1 MGKGNDKKG
10 GKNKKRGKRNR
21 FGVQHQRL
29 VTRTEDQQ
37 YAVITK
43 MLGDCRVNLRYI
55 NDKGKLVETMG
66 VIRGK
71 LRKRVWMNEGSVVL
85 VAQRDFDDRVD
96 IIDKYSD
103 ENVRKLKRRGEI
115 HKLLLDEHDTP
126 KKTTEGDRDEDDD
139 IGFDFYGEDE
149 TETVK
154 EVEVVA
160 ERSVTETLNDI
171 DLLNDDDADIDW
183 DEL

>member
-103 ENVRKLKRRGEI
+103 DNVRKLKRRGEI

-126 KKTTEGDRDEDDD
+126 KKTTEGDEDED

-160 ERSVTETLNDI
+160 ERSVTETLNDV

>member
-55 NDKGKLVETMG
+55 NDDGKLVETIG

-71 LRKRVWMNEGSVVL
+71 LRKRVWMNEGNVVL
-85 VAQRDFDDRVD
+85 VAQRDFDKRVD

-103 ENVRKLKRRGEI
+103 DNVRKLKRRGEI
-115 HKLLLDEHDTP
+115 HKLLLGDHDVP
-126 KKTTEGDRDEDDD
+126 KKSEGKNEEED

-149 TETVK
+149 EVVK

-160 ERSVTETLNDI
+160 ERSVTETLNDV
-171 DLLNDDDADIDW
+171 DLLNDDTAEINW

>member
-85 VAQRDFDDRVD
+85 VAQRDFDKRVD

-103 ENVRKLKRRGEI
+103 DNVRKLKRRGEI
-115 HKLLLDEHDTP
+115 HKLLLDGYDAP
-126 KKTTEGDRDEDDD
+126 KKTSEVGSDEED

-160 ERSVTETLNDI
+160 ERSVTETLNDV
-171 DLLNDDDADIDW
+171 DLLNDDTAEINW

>member
-29 VTRTEDQQ
+29 ITRTDDQQ
-37 YAVITK
+37 YAIITK
-43 MLGDCRVNLRYI
+43 MLGDCRVSLRYI
-55 NDKGKLVETMG
+55 NDDGRLVETMG
-66 VIRGK
+66 IIRGK

-85 VAQRDFDDRVD
+85 VAERDFDKRVD

-103 ENVRKLKRRGEI
+103 DNVRKLKRRGEI
-115 HKLLLDEHDTP
+115 HSLLLDGYAP
-126 KKTTEGDRDEDDD
+126 NKKTEEADDEDD

-149 TETVK
+149 AEAVK
-154 EVEVVA
+154 EIEVVT
-160 ERSVTETLNDI
+160 ERSVTETLNDV
-171 DLLNDDDADIDW
+171 DLLNDDTAEINW

>member
-1 MGKGNDKKG
+1 MGKGNDKKW

-126 KKTTEGDRDEDDD
+126 KKTTEGDEDED

-149 TETVK
+149 AETVK

-160 ERSVTETLNDI
+160 ERSVTETLNDV

>member
-96 IIDKYSD
+96 IIDKYSED
-103 ENVRKLKRRGEI
+103 NVRKLKRRGEI

-126 KKTTEGDRDEDDD
+126 KKTTEGDEDED